1 MPKGWGIGA
10 TDEKVLFPDPPTKE
24 PIDRVADDIHAIR
37 QRAVLPI
44 LEQKYLLLF
53 SAAESTAGVVKVIDT
68 STFISNS
75 IIISMITGTIDFWL
89 GDDAAAGGI
98 PDMRFTPV
106 GTPQQLLLTPKTRRF
121 SFLANGGAATGK
133 IIVSAV

>member
-1 MPKGWGIGA
+1 MAKGWGIGA
-10 TDEKVLFPDPPTKE
+10 TDEKVLFPDPPSKE
-24 PIDRVADDIHAIR
+24 PIDRVAEDIHAIKE
-37 QRAVLPI
+37 RAVPPI

-68 STFISNS
+68 STFLSNS
-75 IIISMITGTIDFWL
+75 IIVSMVTGTIDFWL
-89 GDDAAAGGI
+89 GDDASPGGI

-106 GTPQQLLLTPKTRRF
+106 GTPQQLLLTLKARRF
-121 SFLANGGAATGK
+121 TFLANGGAATGK